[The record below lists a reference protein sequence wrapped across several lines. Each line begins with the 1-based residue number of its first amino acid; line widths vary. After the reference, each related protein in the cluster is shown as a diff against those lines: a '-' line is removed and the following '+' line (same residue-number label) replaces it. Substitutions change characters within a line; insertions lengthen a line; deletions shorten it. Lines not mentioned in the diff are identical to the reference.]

1 MAYPTQGI
9 VSNALPGSGAFG
21 NGQVQVFGVSGTFT
35 VPAGVNNVRVRV
47 FGGGAGGVGG
57 GGGFAMKTI
66 YNLAGSGVTAVAVT
80 VAGDSTGAGNSSSFG
95 SFCSATGGS
104 TGSTGGGTGVGGD
117 INTTDRK
124 SVV

>member
-47 FGGGAGGVGG
+47 FGGGAGSQALHG
-57 GGGFAMKTI
+57 
-66 YNLAGSGVTAVAVT
+66 AVAGRQR
-80 VAGDSTGAGNSSSFG
+80 ARADEP
-95 SFCSATGGS
+95 
-104 TGSTGGGTGVGGD
+104 
-117 INTTDRK
+117 
-124 SVV
+124 